1 MRTLSCF
8 WLDKLLTLI
17 SWEVRDD
24 KDRLLRGGDC
34 SKDLLTKSQS
44 LSKEARWFRAF
55 RKEESAL
62 GFFPQ
67 TVPTFAYWGTMLPK
81 SSRE

>member
-1 MRTLSCF
+1 MFIC
-8 WLDKLLTLI
+8 
-17 SWEVRDD
+17 WEVRDD
-24 KDRLLRGGDC
+24 KDRLLRRGDC

-55 RKEESAL
+55 RKEEPAL
-62 GFFPQ
+62 EFFPQ
-67 TVPTFAYWGTMLPK
+67 TVPAFAYRGTMLLK